1 MNTCKNC
8 KTENEVDVISCTLCN
23 YPIGGTE
30 QDQAKYIAKQVM
42 DRSDVDD
49 AVKRLKN
56 ARILLFLIAG
66 YLFIAPILS
75 LLMKGMS
82 LTLLITIILSGILGI
97 VFLVFAILSFKRPKI
112 SILIPLV
119 SISIYYLI
127 LLILGPYEYFYKGV
141 LWKIIIL
148 VGLGYGY
155 FSVRKSDKVLKG
167 NKYLASLVGF
177 SKIK

>member
-8 KTENEVDVISCTLCN
+8 KTENEENVINCTLCN

-42 DRSDVDD
+42 DKSDVND

-56 ARILLFLIAG
+56 ARILLFLISG
-66 YLFIAPILS
+66 YLFIGPVIS
-75 LLMKGMS
+75 MLLKGM
-82 LTLLITIILSGILGI
+82 TPILLITTILSAILGI
-97 VFLVFAILSFKRPKI
+97 VFLIFAILSFKRPKI

-119 SISIYYLI
+119 SISVYYLI

-155 FSVRKSDKVLKG
+155 FSVRKSDKVLKN
-167 NKYLASLVGF
+167 NKYLASLIGF